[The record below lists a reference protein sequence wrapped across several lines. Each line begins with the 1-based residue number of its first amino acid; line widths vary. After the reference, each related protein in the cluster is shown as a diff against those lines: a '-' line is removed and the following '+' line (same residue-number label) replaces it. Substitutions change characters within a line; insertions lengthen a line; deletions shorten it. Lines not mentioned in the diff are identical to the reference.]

1 MARMIVL
8 LLHVFVVTKTQ
19 NNIKVAYKPTI
30 KLLKKHTPFFFFFFH
45 NLLHFNATLSKFC
58 SIKTDS
64 LKISLKRCM
73 AYIFVPEKIGS
84 F

>member
-30 KLLKKHTPFFFFFFH
+30 KLLKKHTPFFFFFFFIISYILMPLCP
-45 NLLHFNATLSKFC
+45 NSAVSKQ
-58 SIKTDS
+58 TH
-64 LKISLKRCM
+64 LK
-73 AYIFVPEKIGS
+73 YH
-84 F
+84 